1 MPVAVQKHRLRRP
14 DKAAG
19 SVPRSQTERLWLIGG
34 GTVAV
39 LLTVIAYFFFI
50 SPQRSET
57 ADVRAQVADAKTENT
72 VLQHKLAALREQ
84 NKSLARYQQDLAAA
98 RRALPSASGVSDF
111 VRSLQ
116 VLGAQTQTDVASLS
130 VGQPAPVAAAAPAA
144 ATSATS
150 SSPSSAAPG
159 PAAGSAPRPS
169 AVYSLAISAQ
179 VTGSPAD
186 LNRFLDQ
193 LQRVQP
199 RAVLITA
206 ISETT
211 GTTGSAGTGG
221 EAARPS
227 GATTLQLTMLA
238 FVTPGAAA
246 GASPAA
252 PGSGR

>member
-19 SVPRSQTERLWLIGG
+19 SVPRSQAERLWLVGG
-34 GTVAV
+34 GTVAL

-144 ATSATS
+144 AATASAAS
-150 SSPSSAAPG
+150 SSAAPG

-169 AVYSLAISAQ
+169 AVYCLAFSAQ

-221 EAARPS
+221 GAAHPS

-238 FVTPGAAA
+238 FVTPGATP